1 MILPTSFS
9 LIRKMGTSIPPT
21 TPERRPKDEEDRV
34 KLLDYI
40 FPLFAD
46 FVKKNSINPAI
57 GYEVSCEIEMN
68 MIELCQSKGIDSSE
82 LEIHRHIAEMNW
94 KARKESIV
102 NKGD

>member
-1 MILPTSFS
+1 MVA
-9 LIRKMGTSIPPT
+9 LITARLGSG
-21 TPERRPKDEEDRV
+21 
-34 KLLDYI
+34 L
-40 FPLFAD
+40 AH
-46 FVKKNSINPAI
+46 FVKENSINPAI

-102 NKGD
+102 NEGDQENNK